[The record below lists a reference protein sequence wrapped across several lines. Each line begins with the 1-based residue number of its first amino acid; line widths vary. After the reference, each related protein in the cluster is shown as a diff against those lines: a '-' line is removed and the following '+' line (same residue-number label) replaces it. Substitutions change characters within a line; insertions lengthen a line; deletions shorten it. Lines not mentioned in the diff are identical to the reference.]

1 MAEDEIKST
10 MTEKEFTALKN
21 EVKNDAKS
29 IIEDVLKAN
38 LPSQRLPM
46 SANNEN
52 AQDLDSKFKSF
63 GEFLK
68 SARQGGDKRLKAL
81 NENNGNDGG
90 FLVPDEFRA
99 ELLRVPIEQSII
111 RQRARIIP
119 MAGSTVQ
126 LPRIDE
132 TTHSGSIY
140 GGVVSYWG
148 AEASTAT
155 AAQPTFGSFEL
166 KAKKLVGYTQ
176 ASEELMSDSA
186 IGLQQLLVQL
196 FGDAIRHQEEKAFIV
211 GNGVGEPQGIL
222 NSDALISVS
231 KETGQAAS
239 TILYENIVSMYS
251 RMLPS
256 SHGNAIW
263 VAIPSILPQLMS
275 LALNVGTGGSAVY
288 VTNASDGVP
297 TTIFGRPVF
306 FTEHCKSV
314 GTVGDLLFVD
324 ASFYVIGDAQNLT
337 IASSE
342 HVAFASGQTT
352 WRFTERL
359 DGAGWINSAIVPE
372 NGASSISP
380 FVALATRS

>member
-1 MAEDEIKST
+1 MEDEVKST
-10 MTEKEFTALKN
+10 ISEKEFNTLKD
-21 EVKNDAKS
+21 EIKNDAKS
-29 IIEDVLKAN
+29 VMESILKEN
-38 LPSQRLPM
+38 LPEQRLPM
-46 SANNEN
+46 SETKA
-52 AQDLDSKFKSF
+52 ADDDTKFKTF
-63 GEFLK
+63 GEFLTATK
-68 SARQGGDKRLKAL
+68 TGNDNRLKAL
-81 NENNGNDGG
+81 NEGNGNDGG

-111 RQRARIIP
+111 RQRARVIP
-119 MAGSTVQ
+119 MASDTVQ

-132 TTHSGSIY
+132 TSHASHIY

-148 AEASTAT
+148 AEASSAT
-155 AAQPTFGSFEL
+155 AAQPTFGAFEL

-176 ASEELMSDSA
+176 ASEELMADSA
-186 IGLQQLLVQL
+186 LGLQQLLVQL

-222 NSDALISVS
+222 NSDALVSVS
-231 KETGQAAS
+231 KESGQAAS
-239 TILYENIVSMYS
+239 SIVYENIIKMYS

-263 VAIPSILPQLMS
+263 IAHPDTMPQLMS
-275 LALNVGTGGSAVY
+275 MALNVGTGGSAVY

-314 GTVGDLLFVD
+314 GTVGDLLYVD
-324 ASFYVIGDAQNLT
+324 TSHYVIGDRQSLT
-337 IASSE
+337 VASSE

-359 DGAGWINSAIVPE
+359 DGAGWLNSAITPE
-372 NGASSISP
+372 NGSNTISP